1 MAEVSWE
8 PWWVE
13 IEGGATVL
21 HHVAFKARQALRGT
35 DVARVVVFIIGE
47 IEGILLVQE
56 GAARLTR
63 DTR

>member
-1 MAEVSWE
+1 M
-8 PWWVE
+8 E